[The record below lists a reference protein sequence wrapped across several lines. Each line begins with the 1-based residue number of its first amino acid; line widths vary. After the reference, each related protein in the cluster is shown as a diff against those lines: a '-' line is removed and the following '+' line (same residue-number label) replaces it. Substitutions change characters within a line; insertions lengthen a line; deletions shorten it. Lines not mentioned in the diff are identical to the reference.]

1 MIEENKLD
9 IDYQVV
15 INLMQQLYPD
25 QFARCVAEAKAIKLE
40 EMLQEAQAMQ
50 QAQSNK
56 DSDKVDW

>member
-1 MIEENKLD
+1 MD

-56 DSDKVDW
+56 DSDKVD

>member
-40 EMLQEAQAMQ
+40 EMLQEAQEMQ
-50 QAQSNK
+50 QAESNK
-56 DSDKVDW
+56 VADKID